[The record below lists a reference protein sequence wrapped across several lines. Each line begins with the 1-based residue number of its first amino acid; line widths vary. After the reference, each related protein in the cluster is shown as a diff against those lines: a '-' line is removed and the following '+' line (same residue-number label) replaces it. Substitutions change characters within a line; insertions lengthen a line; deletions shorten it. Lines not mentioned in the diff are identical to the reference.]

1 MADLD
6 RQPSITHLKFWGHAF
21 FSLAA
26 RGETLAIDPYLA
38 EGQIPSSFCPT
49 LICVTHGHGDH
60 LGEAIPLSKRSG
72 APILAVSELA
82 RYCKAQGAEV
92 RPAQP
97 GGRIAFPFGWVELVP
112 AIHGSSGPQGEYL
125 GVATGLLIEWFGRVF
140 YHAGDTA
147 LFSDMEQF
155 KRKGPIFAAMLP
167 MGGLY
172 TMGPED
178 ALAAVKLL
186 EPEIVIP
193 MHFGTFP
200 AIAQDV
206 RAFQQR
212 VEQETNSRC
221 LVLERGQEKTI

>member
-1 MADLD
+1 MENQIAL
-6 RQPSITHLKFWGHAF
+6 THLKFWGHAF
-21 FSLAA
+21 FSLALA
-26 RGETLAIDPYLA
+26 GETLAIDPYLA
-38 EGQIPSSFCPT
+38 EGPIPSSFCPT

-60 LGEAIPLSKRSG
+60 LGEAIPLSRRTA

-82 RYCKAQGAEV
+82 RYCKAQGADV
-92 RPAQP
+92 RPVQP
-97 GGRIAFPFGWVELVP
+97 GGRITFPFGWVELVP
-112 AIHGSSGPQGEYL
+112 AIHSSSGPQGEYL
-125 GVATGLLIEWFGRVF
+125 GVAAGLLIEWFGRVF

-147 LFSDMEQF
+147 LFSDMAQF

-167 MGGLY
+167 IGGLY

-193 MHFGTFP
+193 MHFGTFA

-206 RAFQQR
+206 CAFQQL
-212 VEQETNSRC
+212 VEKETDFRC
-221 LVLERGQEKTI
+221 LVLEHGQESTI

>member
-1 MADLD
+1 MESQIAL
-6 RQPSITHLKFWGHAF
+6 THLKFWGHAF
-21 FSLAA
+21 FSLAQN
-26 RGETLAIDPYLA
+26 GETLAIDPYLA
-38 EGQIPSSFCPT
+38 QGPIPSSFCPT

-60 LGEAIPLSKRSG
+60 LGEAIPLSQRTA

-82 RYCKAQGAEV
+82 RYCKAQGADV

-97 GGRIAFPFGWVELVP
+97 GGRVAFPFGWVELVP

-147 LFSDMEQF
+147 LFSDMAQF

-167 MGGLY
+167 IGGLY

-193 MHFGTFP
+193 MHYGTFA

-206 RAFQQR
+206 HAFGQR

-221 LVLERGQEKTI
+221 LVLEHGQENTI